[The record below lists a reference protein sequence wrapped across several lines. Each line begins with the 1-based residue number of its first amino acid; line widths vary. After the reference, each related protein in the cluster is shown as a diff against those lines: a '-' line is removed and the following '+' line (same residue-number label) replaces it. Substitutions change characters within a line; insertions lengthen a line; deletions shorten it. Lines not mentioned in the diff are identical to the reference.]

1 MNRSSQGWVFSS
13 ANDPIVLSM
22 LVLSR
27 LISGNFSSFFELK
40 SLTLIVGRIGVHTN
54 FKFST
59 KIIPVL
65 DLIRGQEVRSSTVL
79 NKDRGIRV
87 YWLA

>member
-1 MNRSSQGWVFSS
+1 M
-13 ANDPIVLSM
+13 
-22 LVLSR
+22 
-27 LISGNFSSFFELK
+27 
-40 SLTLIVGRIGVHTN
+40 TLIVGCIGVNTN
-54 FKFST
+54 FKFSA

-87 YWLA
+87 NGLA

>member
-1 MNRSSQGWVFSS
+1 
-13 ANDPIVLSM
+13 M

-40 SLTLIVGRIGVHTN
+40 SLTLIVGRIGVHTY
-54 FKFST
+54 FKFSA

-79 NKDRGIRV
+79 NQDRGIRV
-87 YWLA
+87 DWLA